1 MQNGCIRNSY
11 ESQHRQGDDMTQTAF
26 IQLEPIV
33 CPRCG
38 EPATFVEVNASVG
51 LDHMQRRNIYG
62 CATCTTPVYG
72 IGQLSERF
80 DPDPEAPGCGV
91 SYKPFTFLSDGVEVF

>member
-1 MQNGCIRNSY
+1 M
-11 ESQHRQGDDMTQTAF
+11 SQTGF
-26 IQLEPIV
+26 ISVHPVV

-38 EPATFVEVNASVG
+38 KIAELVENDAVVG
-51 LDHMQRRNIYG
+51 LTDNEQVARGMSPRQRRDIFS

-91 SYKPFTFLSDGVEVF
+91 SYKQFTFLSDGTEVF